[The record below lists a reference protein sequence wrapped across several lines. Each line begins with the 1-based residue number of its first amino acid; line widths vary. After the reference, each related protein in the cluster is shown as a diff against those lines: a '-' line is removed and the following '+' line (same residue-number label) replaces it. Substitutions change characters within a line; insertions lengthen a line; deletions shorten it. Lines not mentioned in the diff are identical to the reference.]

1 MSKKIDKG
9 VGSSI
14 LNRNSFSSQD
24 VKMKKLVQ
32 RLDKEFQE
40 EIVGGTIMAVDV
52 HVNQDGFQ
60 SPDYR
65 QNPVAAV
72 FFVIHNEAA

>member
-1 MSKKIDKG
+1 
-9 VGSSI
+9 
-14 LNRNSFSSQD
+14 
-24 VKMKKLVQ
+24 MKKLVQ